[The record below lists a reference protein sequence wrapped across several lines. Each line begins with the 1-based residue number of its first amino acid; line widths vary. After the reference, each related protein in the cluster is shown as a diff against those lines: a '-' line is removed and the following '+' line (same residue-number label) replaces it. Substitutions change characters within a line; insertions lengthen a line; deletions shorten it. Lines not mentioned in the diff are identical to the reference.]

1 MENETE
7 IIEIKEKN
15 MYAQICIAQTI
26 CIGVIIIAVI
36 IIKLFFSK
44 SFLQLKSWCEN
55 NLFEH
60 TSITAQFDEDQS
72 SEI

>member
-15 MYAQICIAQTI
+15 MYAHICVAQTI
-26 CIGVIIIAVI
+26 CIVVILIAAI
-36 IIKLFFSK
+36 IIKLFFGK
-44 SFLQLKSWCEN
+44 CFLQLKNWCES

-60 TSITAQFDEDQS
+60 TYITAQFDEDQS